1 MASDWLKLLNE
12 QTAVAEELKA
22 EITTRLAASDLTMGE
37 ASSLYAKAERSAQ
50 KMDMLLKRME
60 DEGEDDLYDVASM
73 IESVLDRLSVVAAK
87 KVRMMQ
93 GLPPIEFGEDEDED
107 DDGGDD
113 EYSAPVVSSAASP
126 ASPNE
131 YVPPVAA
138 PAVHTRAKR
147 VIVLDAETTGVQRY
161 DRIVTLG
168 AVRLE
173 GAEVG
178 KALHLVFD
186 PRKDSDPGAY
196 AVHGWDDWTTRY
208 QDLFAD
214 LAPRIFEWLSWA
226 DEIVA
231 HNASFD
237 MHYVQRE
244 LRKAEVGQL
253 TQPVTCTMEMSRTK
267 WRGQSAK
274 LDDCLSRVGLS
285 RVGQQHGALEDA
297 ALTAGLLLNMTG
309 QSSWLTGMLKAAK
322 HWPGPSNAKPAPPR
336 PAGELPRRAP
346 KRAMS

>member
-1 MASDWLKLLNE
+1 MA
-12 QTAVAEELKA
+12 T
-22 EITTRLAASDLTMGE
+22 
-37 ASSLYAKAERSAQ
+37 
-50 KMDMLLKRME
+50 
-60 DEGEDDLYDVASM
+60 
-73 IESVLDRLSVVAAK
+73 
-87 KVRMMQ
+87 
-93 GLPPIEFGEDEDED
+93 
-107 DDGGDD
+107 
-113 EYSAPVVSSAASP
+113 
-126 ASPNE
+126 
-131 YVPPVAA
+131 
-138 PAVHTRAKR
+138 PAVHTRPKR
-147 VIVLDAETTGVQRY
+147 IIVLDTETTGVQKY

-231 HNASFD
+231 HNAAFD

-253 TQPVTCTMEMSRTK
+253 SQPVMCTMEMSRAK

-274 LDDCLSRVGLS
+274 LDDCLDRVGLH
-285 RVGQQHGALEDA
+285 RMGDQHGALEDA
-297 ALTAGLLLNMTG
+297 ALTAGLYNDLTAGGCSRLLDLLR
-309 QSSWLTGMLKAAK
+309 SAK
-322 HWPGPSNAKPAPPR
+322 RWPRPSNFKPAPPR
-336 PAGELPRRAP
+336 PEGALPRRTMKKP
-346 KRAMS
+346 KPR